1 MKTIEMSK
9 MSAEEFIH
17 SLYLQSEGEVQLACW
32 YWIHAQPIPRE
43 TLDLMEEFNN
53 CEPY

>member
-1 MKTIEMSK
+1 MSK

-17 SLYLQSEGEVQLACW
+17 SLYNNSEGEVKLACW
-32 YWIHAQPIPRE
+32 YWIHAQPIPKE
-43 TLDLMEEFNN
+43 GLEAMEAFMD